1 MEDSFT
7 ITADAERR
15 LFKIVMRGLW
25 TVDTVADYHRALDKT
40 VAALLASGVPHR
52 EMVALVDARGLTAQT
67 QDAVNSFR
75 ERFGDNRLA
84 PRRLATLVSSA
95 LFKRQA
101 ERIGMGNQRMFT
113 DEAEALAWL
122 LSDTG
127 DCRAPGPPGSVAP
140 PGPGRCFRAGATRM

>member
-1 MEDSFT
+1 MIPWPTT
-7 ITADAERR
+7 I
-15 LFKIVMRGLW
+15 
-25 TVDTVADYHRALDKT
+25 
-40 VAALLASGVPHR
+40 
-52 EMVALVDARGLTAQT
+52 ARSIKRSARSWRLTAQT

-127 DCRAPGPPGSVAP
+127 D
-140 PGPGRCFRAGATRM
+140 